1 MKDTALT
8 PKTISELRLK
18 HAQLTD
24 RAETLRAAQR
34 AAVPTM
40 PRFTALARQIR
51 DVQARAD
58 DYAAI
63 LAAIETK
70 ELRKA
75 S

>member
-1 MKDTALT
+1 MNPLT
-8 PKTISELRLK
+8 LAELKLRQ
-18 HAQLTD
+18 AQL
-24 RAETLRAAQR
+24 AAQAERLRQEAR
-34 AAVPTM
+34 ALP
-40 PRFTALARQIR
+40 FGARSANLTKRVKDI
-51 DVQARAD
+51 QARAD

>member
-1 MKDTALT
+1 M
-8 PKTISELRLK
+8 TIAELRLK
-18 HAQLTD
+18 HAQLTAQ
-24 RAETLRAAQR
+24 AERLRQESRTLPFGNRSATLTKR
-34 AAVPTM
+34 VKD
-40 PRFTALARQIR
+40 I
-51 DVQARAD
+51 QARAD